1 MSRNANL
8 VSPLLAC
15 TSKMDIEIGMN
26 ATLEEL
32 VVDCNFTLFNFS
44 VPYDDTTLLDWNDLT
59 YCLNSTLL
67 IDSTEY
73 MHPVRGAAK
82 YIWYVLYV
90 LVLLSGIFG
99 NILVFYVIG
108 YLKKKR
114 NSGDIYILSLACADF
129 FASLVVVVIMVNDL
143 ITNYSAWIFGKA
155 LCYVLPGVSQAT
167 KCASAWF
174 LILISLNRYR

>member
-1 MSRNANL
+1 MME
-8 VSPLLAC
+8 V
-15 TSKMDIEIGMN
+15 EIGVN
-26 ATLEEL
+26 TTLEEL
-32 VVDCNFTLFNFS
+32 IAHCNLTMFNFS
-44 VPYDDTTLLDWNDLT
+44 VPFNDTTLLDWDDLNF
-59 YCLNSTLL
+59 CLNSTLL
-67 IDSTEY
+67 VETTEISTESI
-73 MHPVRGAAK
+73 HPVRGGAK
-82 YIWYVLYV
+82 YIWYILYV

-99 NILVFYVIG
+99 NILVVYVIG

-143 ITNYSAWIFGKA
+143 ITDYSAWIFGKT
-155 LCYVLPGVSQAT
+155 LCYVLPGISEAT